1 MRSEE
6 NVKLCFL
13 VTFNIIIICIFP
25 ENFIEIH
32 QVSQG
37 ILIFTS
43 SILINFRQ
51 FFYFLPLLATKKL
64 SVSIR

>member
-25 ENFIEIH
+25 ENFIEI